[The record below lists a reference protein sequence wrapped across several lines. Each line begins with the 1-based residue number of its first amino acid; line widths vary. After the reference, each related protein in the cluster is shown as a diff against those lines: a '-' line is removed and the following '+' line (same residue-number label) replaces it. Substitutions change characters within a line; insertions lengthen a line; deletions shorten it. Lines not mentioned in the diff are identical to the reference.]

1 VRTICVGVLV
11 LAIAVL
17 AGGAKGAAPDSLAA
31 GQPSWSPDGTR
42 LAFSGLAAGGRGD
55 VYVIGRDGAAL
66 TNLTAA
72 ADEHGSE
79 FPSWSPDGTLI
90 ASGAELGG
98 PAVGSHEVYFVTPA
112 GGGAT
117 QRVATSTAIGQI
129 SWSYD
134 GRWLALDA
142 RDSAIVARA
151 DGSDQH
157 IVAGG
162 ACCGIWSPRTLR
174 LAVSIL
180 HPAGSYGGLDIY
192 LVDPAGRVLRQLT
205 RPPRHRQPGVPLAVT
220 DTALAWS
227 RDGSRLLFS
236 SQREPRVGL
245 YVMRP
250 DGSHQVRVATAMVGD
265 LSPRGTAVVY
275 SGKGIWVVGAD
286 GKHRHQLSPNG
297 TQPRWSPDGQW
308 IAYTVKRPTGLPG
321 IDLVRP
327 DGSQRHALIGG

>member
-1 VRTICVGVLV
+1 M
-11 LAIAVL
+11 LAIAVIL
-17 AGGAKGAAPDSLAA
+17 AAGATGATPAPLSA
-31 GQPSWSPDGTR
+31 GQPSWSPDSIEV
-42 LAFSGLAAGGRGD
+42 AFSGVPLGSLRGD
-55 VYVIGRDGAAL
+55 VYVIGRDGTGL

-72 ADEHGSE
+72 ADEHGSV

-90 ASGAELGG
+90 ASGSELGG
-98 PAVGSHEVYFVTPA
+98 PTIGSHEVYFVSPA

-117 QRVATSTAIGQI
+117 QPVATSTAIGQI

-134 GRWLALDA
+134 GRWLAIHA
-142 RDSAIVARA
+142 RDSAILART

-157 IVAGG
+157 TVAEG
-162 ACCGIWSPRTLR
+162 ACCGIWSPRSLR

-180 HPAGSYGGLDIY
+180 HTIGYGGTDVY

-205 RPPRHRQPGVPLAVT
+205 RPPKHRQPGVPLAINNT
-220 DTALAWS
+220 TIAWS

-236 SQREPRVGL
+236 SQRTPRTGL

-250 DGSHQVRVATAMVGD
+250 DGSHQVRVATANVGD
-265 LSPRGTAVVY
+265 ISPRGTAVVY

-297 TQPRWSPDGQW
+297 TTPRWSPDGQW
-308 IAYTVKRPTGLPG
+308 IAYTVKRATGVAG

-327 DGSQRHALIGG
+327 DGTQRHPLVGG

>member
-1 VRTICVGVLV
+1 MFAV
-11 LAIAVL
+11 AVL
-17 AGGAKGAAPDSLAA
+17 AGGAKGATPDSLAA
-31 GQPSWSPDGTR
+31 GQPTWSPDGTR
-42 LAFSGLAAGGRGD
+42 IAFSGLSGGGRGD
-55 VYVIGRDGAAL
+55 VYVIGRDGAGL

-98 PAVGSHEVYFVTPA
+98 PAVGSHEVYFLTPA
-112 GGGAT
+112 DGGPT
-117 QRVATSTAIGQI
+117 EQVATSTAIGPI

-134 GRWLALDA
+134 ERWLALDD
-142 RDSAIVARA
+142 RDSAIVART

-157 IVAGG
+157 TVAGG
-162 ACCGIWSPRTLR
+162 ACCGIWSPRSLR
-174 LAVSIL
+174 LAVSIEHL
-180 HPAGSYGGLDIY
+180 TGNGGLDIY
-192 LVDPAGRVLRQLT
+192 LVDPAGRVLRRLT
-205 RPPRHRQPGVPLAVT
+205 RPPKHRQPGVPLAINN
-220 DTALAWS
+220 TARAWS

-236 SQREPRVGL
+236 SERLPRVGL

-265 LSPRGTAVVY
+265 LSPHGTAVVY

-297 TQPRWSPDGQW
+297 TTPRWSPDGQW
-308 IAYTVKRPTGLPG
+308 IAYTVKRPTGVAG

-327 DGSQRHALIGG
+327 DGTHRHALIGG